1 MSNPRDM
8 CFHCGGEAGDVHHT
22 RCECGFGD
30 CKRSVCD
37 TCRFMPGVF
46 AWPATQEG
54 VDAIKAGK
62 TYEDLAFSGG
72 ELKEVSM
79 RCYERMQKENV

>member
-1 MSNPRDM
+1 
-8 CFHCGGEAGDVHHT
+8 
-22 RCECGFGD
+22 
-30 CKRSVCD
+30 
-37 TCRFMPGVF
+37 MPGVF